1 MRQVL
6 LLGAAL
12 LLVLLNGFFV
22 AAEFAIVKVRS
33 TKIRELAEQG
43 DWRAVAAQNVIA
55 HLDAYL
61 SACQLGITF
70 ASLGLGWIG
79 EPAVAQMI
87 EPTLRAAGVTNPTL
101 VHTIAFT
108 VAFIFIS
115 FLHIVLGEL
124 APKSLAIRKPEKTSL
139 WLAPAL
145 RAFYWLMYVPII
157 ALNGTANWILRLV
170 GIEPVGETEQAHS
183 SEELRMIVGASHA
196 HGVLNATERRLLE
209 NVIDFSER
217 EVAEIMT
224 PRVDMVCLFVNKS
237 IAENLAIVR
246 GQQHT
251 RYPLAEGSAD
261 NVIGMIHIKDFIT
274 LTVEGAA
281 ERTGSVLQSIKR
293 PVLFVP
299 ERASIDALL
308 RTIQATHTLMA
319 IVVDEYGG
327 VAGVVTLEDVL
338 EELVGEIRD
347 EFDDTELEVER
358 RGGETIVDGGLPL
371 NEVEE
376 MFPDLVSDEESD
388 VRTVGGLVLKE
399 LGRIPIAG
407 DQVTLGPYR
416 LEVVEMDNLRIT
428 RVKIERVAGGGGGS
442 LERNSSRSSAESAKT
457 QAPPAGAS

>member
-1 MRQVL
+1 MKEFL
-6 LLGAAL
+6 LLGAAF

-33 TKIRELAEQG
+33 TKIKELADEG
-43 DWRAVAAQNVIA
+43 DWRATVTRSIIA
-55 HLDAYL
+55 HLDVYL
-61 SACQLGITF
+61 SACQLGITI

-79 EPAVAQMI
+79 EPAVARLI
-87 EPTLRAAGVTNPTL
+87 EPALQAVGVTNPAW

-108 VAFIFIS
+108 VAFAFIS

-124 APKSLAIRKPEKTSL
+124 APKSLAIRKPESMSL
-139 WLAPAL
+139 WLAPPL
-145 RAFYWLMYVPII
+145 RAFYWLMYVPIAI
-157 ALNGTANWILRLV
+157 LNGTANGILHLV
-170 GIEPVGETEQAHS
+170 GIEPVGEAGEAHS
-183 SEELRMIVGASHA
+183 SEELRMIVAASHA

-224 PRVDMVCLFVNKS
+224 PRVDVICLLVNKS

-246 GQQHT
+246 GEQHT

-274 LTVEGAA
+274 LTAEGAA
-281 ERTGSVLQSIKR
+281 ERAGSVLQSIKR

-299 ERASIDALL
+299 ESASIDAVL
-308 RTIQATHTLMA
+308 RTIQATRTLMA

-327 VAGVVTLEDVL
+327 VAGLVTLEDVL

-347 EFDDTELEVER
+347 EFDEVELGVER

-371 NEVEE
+371 GEVEE
-376 MFPDLVSDEESD
+376 MFPHLVAEEESD
-388 VRTVGGLVLKE
+388 VRTMGGLVLKE
-399 LGRIPIAG
+399 LGRIPTVG
-407 DQVTLGPYR
+407 DGVTLGPYR
-416 LEVVEMDNLRIT
+416 AEVMEMDNLRIT
-428 RVKIERVAGGGGGS
+428 RVKIKRVSLSGVPERPSSPASSGGEAS
-442 LERNSSRSSAESAKT
+442 
-457 QAPPAGAS
+457 QARKAQAT

>member
-1 MRQVL
+1 MKQVL
-6 LLGAAL
+6 LLGAAFF
-12 LLVLLNGFFV
+12 LVLLNGFFV

-33 TKIRELAEQG
+33 TKIKELDEAG
-43 DWRAVAAQNVIA
+43 DWRASIARNVIA

-61 SACQLGITF
+61 SACQLGITM

-79 EPAVAQMI
+79 EPAVARLI
-87 EPTLRAAGVTNPTL
+87 EPVLHAAGVTNQTL
-101 VHTIAFT
+101 IHTIAFS
-108 VAFIFIS
+108 VAFVIIS

-124 APKSLAIRKPEKTSL
+124 APKTLAIRKPESTSL
-139 WLAPAL
+139 WLAPPL
-145 RAFYWLMYVPII
+145 HAFYWLMYVPIV
-157 ALNGTANWILRLV
+157 ALNGAANWILRPL
-170 GIEPVGETEQAHS
+170 GLEPVGEAGEAHS
-183 SEELRMIVGASHA
+183 SEELRMIVGASHT

-217 EVAEIMT
+217 KVAEIMT
-224 PRVDMVCLFVNKS
+224 PRVDMVSLLVDKS

-246 GQQHT
+246 GEQHT
-251 RYPLAEGSAD
+251 RYPLADGSAD

-274 LTVEGAA
+274 LTAEGAA

-299 ERASIDALL
+299 ESASIDAVL

-327 VAGVVTLEDVL
+327 VAGLVTLEDVL

-347 EFDDTELEVER
+347 EFDDAKLEIER

-371 NEVEE
+371 SEVEE
-376 MFPDLVSDEESD
+376 MFPDVVSDDESD
-388 VRTVGGLVLKE
+388 VRTIGGLVLKE
-399 LGRIPIAG
+399 LGRIPAVG

-428 RVKIERVAGGGGGS
+428 RVKIERMAAATERAASRAPSGRGG
-442 LERNSSRSSAESAKT
+442 
-457 QAPPAGAS
+457 

>member
-1 MRQVL
+1 
-6 LLGAAL
+6 
-12 LLVLLNGFFV
+12 
-22 AAEFAIVKVRS
+22 
-33 TKIRELAEQG
+33 
-43 DWRAVAAQNVIA
+43 
-55 HLDAYL
+55 
-61 SACQLGITF
+61 
-70 ASLGLGWIG
+70 
-79 EPAVAQMI
+79 
-87 EPTLRAAGVTNPTL
+87 
-101 VHTIAFT
+101 
-108 VAFIFIS
+108 
-115 FLHIVLGEL
+115 
-124 APKSLAIRKPEKTSL
+124 
-139 WLAPAL
+139 
-145 RAFYWLMYVPII
+145 
-157 ALNGTANWILRLV
+157 V

-237 IAENLAIVR
+237 IAENLSIVR

-347 EFDDTELEVER
+347 EFDETEIEVER
-358 RGGETIVDGGLPL
+358 RGGETTVDGGLPL

-376 MFPDLVSDEESD
+376 MFPDLVSEEESD

-416 LEVVEMDNLRIT
+416 LEVIEMDNLRIT
-428 RVKIERVAGGGGGS
+428 RVKIERVAGGAS
-442 LERNSSRSSAESAKT
+442 LERTSSKSAIESENE
-457 QAPPAGAS
+457 QAPPAEAG

>member
-1 MRQVL
+1 MTQVL
-6 LLGAAL
+6 LLGSAF

-33 TKIRELAEQG
+33 TKIRELAEKG

-79 EPAVAQMI
+79 EPAVAQLI
-87 EPTLRAAGVTNPTL
+87 EPTLRAAGVENPTL
-101 VHTIAFT
+101 VHTVAFT
-108 VAFIFIS
+108 IAFIFIS

-124 APKSLAIRKPEKTSL
+124 APKSLAIRKPESTSL
-139 WLAPAL
+139 WLAPPL
-145 RAFYWLMYVPII
+145 RAFYWVMYAPIV
-157 ALNGTANWILRLV
+157 ALNGTANWLLRFV

-224 PRVDMVCLFVNKS
+224 PRVDMVCLFVNKT

-274 LTVEGAA
+274 ITVEGAA

-347 EFDDTELEVER
+347 EFDETELEVER

-376 MFPDLVSDEESD
+376 MFPDLVSKEESD

-399 LGRIPIAG
+399 LGRIPIVG

-416 LEVVEMDNLRIT
+416 LEVIEMDNLRIT
-428 RVKIERVAGGGGGS
+428 RVKIERFAGAA
-442 LERNSSRSSAESAKT
+442 LERTSSKSSIESGNE
-457 QAPPAGAS
+457 QAPPAEAS

>member
-1 MRQVL
+1 MTQVL
-6 LLGAAL
+6 LLGAAF

-33 TKIRELAEQG
+33 TKIKELAEEG
-43 DWRAVAAQNVIA
+43 DWRAEMARSVIT

-79 EPAVAQMI
+79 EPAVARLI
-87 EPTLRAAGVTNPTL
+87 EPALRAAGVTNPTV
-101 VHTIAFT
+101 VHTVAFT
-108 VAFIFIS
+108 VAFMIIS

-124 APKSLAIRKPEKTSL
+124 APKSLAIRKSEQTAL
-139 WLAPAL
+139 WLAPPL
-145 RAFYWLMYVPII
+145 RGFYWLMYVPII
-157 ALNGTANWILRLV
+157 ALNGAANWILRLV
-170 GIEPVGETEQAHS
+170 GIEPMGETEQAHS

-251 RYPLAEGSAD
+251 RYPLAEGTAD

-274 LTVEGAA
+274 LILDANA
-281 ERTGSVLQSIKR
+281 ERAGSVLQSIKR

-319 IVVDEYGG
+319 VVVDEYGG

-347 EFDDTELEVER
+347 EFDDTELEVEH
-358 RGGETIVDGGLPL
+358 RGGETIVDGGMPL

-376 MFPDLVSDEESD
+376 MFPGLVSEEESD

-399 LGRIPIAG
+399 LGRIPNAG

-416 LEVVEMDNLRIT
+416 LDVIEMDNLRIT
-428 RVKIERVAGGGGGS
+428 RVKIERVTGAGGAA
-442 LERNSSRSSAESAKT
+442 LERTPSRSSVESTKK

>member
-1 MRQVL
+1 MRQIL
-6 LLGAAL
+6 LLGAAF

-33 TKIRELAEQG
+33 TKIKELAQEG
-43 DWRAVAAQNVIA
+43 DWRAGVTESVIA

-61 SACQLGITF
+61 SACQLGITI

-79 EPAVAQMI
+79 EPAVARLL
-87 EPTLRAAGVTNPTL
+87 EPLLHAARVTNETL
-101 VHTIAFT
+101 IHTIAFA
-108 VAFIFIS
+108 VAFVIIS
-115 FLHIVLGEL
+115 FLHIVVGEL
-124 APKSLAIRKPEKTSL
+124 APKSLAIRKPESTSL
-139 WLAPAL
+139 WLAPPL
-145 RAFYWLMYVPII
+145 RAFYWLMYLPIA
-157 ALNGTANWILRLV
+157 ALNGTANWILRLA
-170 GIEPVGETEQAHS
+170 GIEPVGETDQAHS
-183 SEELRMIVGASHA
+183 SEELRMIVAASHT
-196 HGVLNATERRLLE
+196 HGALNATERRLLE

-217 EVAEIMT
+217 QVAEIMT
-224 PRVDMVCLFVNKS
+224 PRVDMVYLFVNNS

-251 RYPLAEGSAD
+251 RYPLAEGTAD

-274 LTVEGAA
+274 LTLDAA

-327 VAGVVTLEDVL
+327 VAGLVTLEDVL

-347 EFDDTELEVER
+347 EFDEMELGVER

-371 NEVEE
+371 GEVAE
-376 MFPDLVSDEESD
+376 MFPDLVSEEESA
-388 VRTVGGLVLKE
+388 VRTIGGLVLKE
-399 LGRIPIAG
+399 LGRIPIV
-407 DQVTLGPYR
+407 DDTVTLGPYR
-416 LEVVEMDNLRIT
+416 LEVMEMDNLRIT
-428 RVKIERVAGGGGGS
+428 RVKIERVSG
-442 LERNSSRSSAESAKT
+442 SSASAPERTSRRPAESPGSRAP
-457 QAPPAGAS
+457 QARAR

>member
-1 MRQVL
+1 MKQVL
-6 LLGAAL
+6 LLAAAF

-33 TKIRELAEQG
+33 TKIRELAEAG
-43 DWRAVAAQNVIA
+43 DWRATMARNVID

-61 SACQLGITF
+61 SACQLGITI

-79 EPAVAQMI
+79 EPAVARLI
-87 EPTLRAAGVTNPTL
+87 EPALRTAGVTNETL
-101 VHTIAFT
+101 IHTAAFT
-108 VAFIFIS
+108 VAFIIIS

-124 APKSLAIRKPEKTSL
+124 APKSLAIRKAESMSL
-139 WLAPAL
+139 WLSPPL
-145 RAFYWLMYVPII
+145 RAFYWLMYVPIA
-157 ALNGTANWILRLV
+157 ALNGTANWILRLL
-170 GIEPVGETEQAHS
+170 GIEPVGETAEAHS
-183 SEELRMIVGASHA
+183 SEELRMIVGASHT

-224 PRVDMVCLFVNKS
+224 PRVDMVCLLVNKS

-246 GQQHT
+246 GEQHT

-274 LTVEGAA
+274 LTVDGASV

-299 ERASIDALL
+299 ESASIDAVL
-308 RTIQATHTLMA
+308 RTMQATRTLMA

-327 VAGVVTLEDVL
+327 VVGLVTLEDVL

-347 EFDDTELEVER
+347 EFDDVELEIER
-358 RGGETIVDGGLPL
+358 RGAETIVDGGLPL
-371 NEVEE
+371 SEVEE
-376 MFPDLVSDEESD
+376 MFPGVVTEEESD
-388 VRTVGGLVLKE
+388 VRTIGGLVLKE
-399 LGRIPIAG
+399 LGRIPVKG
-407 DQVTLGPYR
+407 DRVTLGSYR
-416 LEVVEMDNLRIT
+416 LEVMEMDNLRIT
-428 RVKIERVAGGGGGS
+428 RVKIERGDPASERAPRRAPSGKAG
-442 LERNSSRSSAESAKT
+442 
-457 QAPPAGAS
+457 

>member
-1 MRQVL
+1 MNQVL
-6 LLGAAL
+6 LLGAAF

-33 TKIRELAEQG
+33 TKIKELAEAG
-43 DWRAVAAQNVIA
+43 DWRAAIARTVIG

-79 EPAVAQMI
+79 EPAVAKLI
-87 EPTLRAAGVTNPTL
+87 EPALYATGVTNQTL
-101 VHTIAFT
+101 IHTIAFT
-108 VAFIFIS
+108 IAFVIIS

-124 APKSLAIRKPEKTSL
+124 APKSLAIRKPESTSL
-139 WLAPAL
+139 WLAPPL
-145 RAFYWLMYVPII
+145 HAFYWLMYVPIA
-157 ALNGTANWILRLV
+157 ALNGTANWILRLL
-170 GIEPVGETEQAHS
+170 GIEPAGETGEAHS
-183 SEELRMIVGASHA
+183 SEELRMIVGASHT

-224 PRVDMVCLFVNKS
+224 PRVDMVCLLVNKS

-246 GQQHT
+246 GEQHT

-274 LTVEGAA
+274 LTADGAA

-299 ERASIDALL
+299 ESATIDAVL

-327 VAGVVTLEDVL
+327 VAGLVTLEDVL

-347 EFDDTELEVER
+347 EFDEGELEIER

-371 NEVEE
+371 SEVEE
-376 MFPDLVSDEESD
+376 MFPDVVSDEESD
-388 VRTVGGLVLKE
+388 VRTIGGLVLKE
-399 LGRIPIAG
+399 LGRIPVEG
-407 DQVTLGPYR
+407 DRVTLGPYR

-428 RVKIERVAGGGGGS
+428 RVKIERS
-442 LERNSSRSSAESAKT
+442 
-457 QAPPAGAS
+457 AGAPARAARRAPSGKAG

>member
-1 MRQVL
+1 MKQVL
-6 LLGAAL
+6 LLAGAFF
-12 LLVLLNGFFV
+12 LVLLNGFFV

-33 TKIRELAEQG
+33 TKIRELAEAG
-43 DWRAVAAQNVIA
+43 DWRATVARTVIE

-61 SACQLGITF
+61 SACQLGITM

-79 EPAVAQMI
+79 EPAVARLI
-87 EPTLRAAGVTNPTL
+87 EPTLRAAGVTNETL
-101 VHTIAFT
+101 IHTAAFT
-108 VAFIFIS
+108 VAFIIIA

-124 APKSLAIRKPEKTSL
+124 APKSLAIRKAESTSL
-139 WLAPAL
+139 WLTPPL
-145 RAFYWLMYVPII
+145 RAFYWLMYVPIA
-157 ALNGTANWILRLV
+157 ALNGAANWILRLL
-170 GIEPVGETEQAHS
+170 GIEPVGETGEAHS

-224 PRVDMVCLFVNKS
+224 PRVDMVCLLVNRS

-246 GQQHT
+246 GEQHT

-261 NVIGMIHIKDFIT
+261 NVIGMIHIKDFIS

-299 ERASIDALL
+299 ESASIDAVL
-308 RTIQATHTLMA
+308 RTIQATRTLMA

-327 VAGVVTLEDVL
+327 VAGLVTLEDVL

-347 EFDDTELEVER
+347 EFDDMEFEIER
-358 RGGETIVDGGLPL
+358 RGGETVVEGGLPL
-371 NEVEE
+371 SEVEE
-376 MFPDLVSDEESD
+376 MFPDMVGEEESD
-388 VRTVGGLVLKE
+388 VRTIGGLVLKE
-399 LGRIPIAG
+399 LGRIPVKG
-407 DQVTLGPYR
+407 DRVTLGSYG

-428 RVKIERVAGGGGGS
+428 RVKIERS
-442 LERNSSRSSAESAKT
+442 
-457 QAPPAGAS
+457 APPSERAPRRAPSGKAG

>member
-1 MRQVL
+1 MNQVL

-33 TKIRELAEQG
+33 TKIKELAQGG
-43 DWRAVAAQNVIA
+43 DWRAGVTQNVIG

-61 SACQLGITF
+61 SACQLGITI

-79 EPAVAQMI
+79 EPAVARLIGPILQ
-87 EPTLRAAGVTNPTL
+87 AGGVENETL
-101 VHTIAFT
+101 VHTIAFGL
-108 VAFIFIS
+108 AFTIIS

-124 APKSLAIRKPEKTSL
+124 APKSLAIRKPESTAL
-139 WLAPAL
+139 WLAPPL
-145 RAFYWLMYVPII
+145 RAFYWVMYLPIA
-157 ALNGTANWILRLV
+157 ALNETANWILRLG
-170 GIEPVGETEQAHS
+170 GIEPVSETEQAHS
-183 SEELRMIVGASHA
+183 SEELRMIVAASHT
-196 HGVLNATERRLLE
+196 HGTLNATERRLLE

-246 GQQHT
+246 GEQHT
-251 RYPLAEGSAD
+251 RYPLADGTAD

-274 LTVEGAA
+274 LTLGAA
-281 ERTGSVLQSIKR
+281 ERAGSVLQSIKR
-293 PVLFVP
+293 TVLFVP

-308 RTIQATHTLMA
+308 RTMQATHTHLA

-327 VAGVVTLEDVL
+327 VAGLVTLEDVL

-347 EFDDTELEVER
+347 EFDERELEVER

-371 NEVEE
+371 GEVEE
-376 MFPDLVSDEESD
+376 MFPGLVSEGESE
-388 VRTVGGLVLKE
+388 VRTIGGLVLRE
-399 LGRIPIAG
+399 LGRIPVVG
-407 DQVTLGPYR
+407 DQVTLGTYR
-416 LEVVEMDNLRIT
+416 LEVIEMDNLRIT
-428 RVKIERVAGGGGGS
+428 RVKIERVPGSSGVPAGRAS
-442 LERNSSRSSAESAKT
+442 RPPVESSRNR
-457 QAPPAGAS
+457 AGAS

>member
-1 MRQVL
+1 MTQVL
-6 LLGAAL
+6 LLGAAF

-70 ASLGLGWIG
+70 SSLGLGWIG
-79 EPAVAQMI
+79 EPAVARLI
-87 EPTLRAAGVTNPTL
+87 EPTLRAAGVENPTL

-108 VAFIFIS
+108 VAFLFIS

-124 APKSLAIRKPEKTSL
+124 APKSLAIRKPESTSL

-145 RAFYWLMYVPII
+145 RAFYWLMYVPIV

-170 GIEPVGETEQAHS
+170 GIEPLNETEQAHS

-274 LTVEGAA
+274 ITVEGAA

-376 MFPDLVSDEESD
+376 MFPDLVSDEEGD

-399 LGRIPIAG
+399 LGRIPIVG

-416 LEVVEMDNLRIT
+416 LEVIEMDNLRIT
-428 RVKIERVAGGGGGS
+428 RVKIERVAGAG
-442 LERNSSRSSAESAKT
+442 LERTSSKSSIESGNG
-457 QAPPAGAS
+457 QAPPAEAS

>member
-1 MRQVL
+1 MTQVL

-33 TKIRELAEQG
+33 TKIRELAEEG
-43 DWRAVAAQNVIA
+43 DWRAVAARNVIS

-79 EPAVAQMI
+79 EPAVAQLI
-87 EPTLRAAGVTNPTL
+87 EPTLRAAGVENPTL
-101 VHTIAFT
+101 VHTVAFT
-108 VAFIFIS
+108 IAFIFIS

-124 APKSLAIRKPEKTSL
+124 APKSLAIRKPESTSL
-139 WLAPAL
+139 WLAPPL
-145 RAFYWLMYVPII
+145 RAFYGLMYVPIV
-157 ALNGTANWILRLV
+157 ALNGTANWLLRLV

-224 PRVDMVCLFVNKS
+224 PRVDMVCLFVNKT

-261 NVIGMIHIKDFIT
+261 NVIGMIHIKDLIT
-274 LTVEGAA
+274 ITVEGAA

-293 PVLFVP
+293 SVLFVP

-347 EFDDTELEVER
+347 EFDETELEVER
-358 RGGETIVDGGLPL
+358 RGGETNVDGGLPL

-376 MFPDLVSDEESD
+376 MFPDLVSEEESD

-399 LGRIPIAG
+399 LGRIPIVG

-416 LEVVEMDNLRIT
+416 LEVIEMDNLRIT
-428 RVKIERVAGGGGGS
+428 RVKIERVAGAAG
-442 LERNSSRSSAESAKT
+442 LERTSSNSPIESGNE
-457 QAPPAGAS
+457 QAPPAEAS

>member
-1 MRQVL
+1 MTQVL
-6 LLGAAL
+6 LLGAAF

-33 TKIRELAEQG
+33 TKIKELAEEG
-43 DWRAVAAQNVIA
+43 DWRAVMARSVIT

-79 EPAVAQMI
+79 EPAVARLI
-87 EPTLRAAGVTNPTL
+87 EPSLRAAGVTNPTL
-101 VHTIAFT
+101 VHTVAFT
-108 VAFIFIS
+108 VAFIIIS

-124 APKSLAIRKPEKTSL
+124 APKSLAIRKSEQTAL
-139 WLAPAL
+139 WLAPPL
-145 RAFYWLMYVPII
+145 RGFYWLMYVPII

-170 GIEPVGETEQAHS
+170 GIEPIGETEQAHS

-251 RYPLAEGSAD
+251 RYPLAEGTAD

-274 LTVEGAA
+274 LILDANA
-281 ERTGSVLQSIKR
+281 ERAGSVLQSIKR

-319 IVVDEYGG
+319 VVVDEYGG

-358 RGGETIVDGGLPL
+358 RGGETIVDGGMPL

-376 MFPDLVSDEESD
+376 MFPDLVSEEESD

-399 LGRIPIAG
+399 LGRIPNAG

-416 LEVVEMDNLRIT
+416 LDVIEMDNLRIT
-428 RVKIERVAGGGGGS
+428 RVKIERVIGAGGAP
-442 LERNSSRSSAESAKT
+442 LERTPSRSSVESTKK

>member
-1 MRQVL
+1 MKQVL

-33 TKIRELAEQG
+33 TKIKELAEEG
-43 DWRAVAAQNVIA
+43 DWRAVVAQNVIA

-79 EPAVAQMI
+79 EPAVAQLI
-87 EPTLRAAGVTNPTL
+87 EPTLLAAGVTNETW

-115 FLHIVLGEL
+115 FLHIVLGEQ
-124 APKSLAIRKPEKTSL
+124 APKSLAIRKSEETSL

-157 ALNGTANWILRLV
+157 ALNGSANWILRLV
-170 GIEPVGETEQAHS
+170 GIEPVGEAEQAHS

-274 LTVEGAA
+274 LTVDGAA
-281 ERTGSVLQSIKR
+281 QRTGNVLQSIKR

-347 EFDDTELEVER
+347 EFDDVELEVER
-358 RGGETIVDGGLPL
+358 RGGETIVDGGMPL

-399 LGRIPIAG
+399 LGRIPIEG

-416 LEVVEMDNLRIT
+416 VVVSEMDNLRIT
-428 RVKIERVAGGGGGS
+428 RVKIERVSGGGGAA
-442 LERNSSRSSAESAKT
+442 LERSSSTSSAEIANK
-457 QAPPAGAS
+457 QAPPAGAR